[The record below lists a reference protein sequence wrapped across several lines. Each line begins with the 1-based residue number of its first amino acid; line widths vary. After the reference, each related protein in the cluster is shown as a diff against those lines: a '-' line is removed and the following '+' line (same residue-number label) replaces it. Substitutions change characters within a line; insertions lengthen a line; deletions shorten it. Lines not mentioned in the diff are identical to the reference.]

1 VSKIPWGL
9 VLALAALATVVTIVL
24 SLGPGSERGASWP
37 AIASVVL
44 AGWAMFLS
52 ERWLQNYLWGLL
64 AALVFTLHP
73 YVLGWANAGEVLLWG
88 EALGLVV
95 LATNIAS
102 WRILFQ
108 KQFLPFAWTAIGL
121 ILVLGIGFAWS
132 VDRRIRLDRL
142 PDLRM
147 GLVTAS
153 VTMGGLLLGSIL
165 ACVKHKQWALC
176 CGNISI
182 AALLGILCPLL
193 GLALAVGRFPVLI
206 NLSRASYGIVT
217 WDDCVA
223 LLEATFLPQPDN
235 RGDVGLMV
243 TEMDRWGWAA
253 ILTLAMMV
261 VGWWRSLR
269 RGWKCWRGGKPPL
282 AWVLTLFA
290 LVDLAG
296 IILHPPPA
304 AGIALLSFAPV
315 AVLLNVFGFADL
327 AQGLGERL
335 ILAPPHER

>member
-1 VSKIPWGL
+1 MSRIPWGL
-9 VLALAALATVVTIVL
+9 VLAFAALAAVVTIVL

-73 YVLGWANAGEVLLWG
+73 YVLGWAKAGEVLLWG

-95 LATNIAS
+95 LAANIAS

-108 KQFLPFAWTAIGL
+108 KQFLPLAWVAIGL
-121 ILVLGIGFAWS
+121 ILVVGIGLAWS
-132 VDRRIRLDRL
+132 VERRIPTNRL

-147 GLVTAS
+147 GLVAAL
-153 VTMGGLLLGSIL
+153 VTVGGLLLGSIL
-165 ACVKHKQWALC
+165 ACVRHKQWTLC
-176 CGNISI
+176 WGNVSI
-182 AALLGILCPLL
+182 AALLSILCPLL
-193 GLALAVGRFPVLI
+193 GLMLAVARFPVFDG
-206 NLSRASYGIVT
+206 LSNPRYGDVT
-217 WDDCVA
+217 LDACVS
-223 LLEATFLPQPDN
+223 LLDATFLPNPDY
-235 RGDVGLMV
+235 RGDLSFMV
-243 TEMDRWGWAA
+243 SEMERSGVAA
-253 ILTLAMMV
+253 ILTVAMMV

-269 RGWKCWRGGKPPL
+269 RGWKCWRGSQPPL
-282 AWVLTLFA
+282 AWLLTLFA
-290 LVDLAG
+290 VIDLAS
-296 IILHPPPA
+296 IVLHPPYA
-304 AGIALLSFAPV
+304 ASIALISFAPV

-335 ILAPPHER
+335 VLAPPHER